1 MARKSNIKKGRS
13 SLPQV
18 IMRLAVAALCI
29 YLLIGLIS
37 NEVDIAVKNR
47 RIATLE
53 QQIAQQQ
60 SDTVEL
66 RRLLGSGAD
75 IDAYY
80 EKIAREKL
88 GFAYPDEKVF
98 VDISG
103 N

>member
-1 MARKSNIKKGRS
+1 MVQKSNTRKAHGT
-13 SLPQV
+13 LPQV
-18 IMRLAVAALCI
+18 ILRLVVTALCV
-29 YLLIGLIS
+29 YLLVGLIS

-47 RIATLE
+47 RVATLE

-88 GFAYPDEKVF
+88 GYAYPDEKVF

-103 N
+103 S